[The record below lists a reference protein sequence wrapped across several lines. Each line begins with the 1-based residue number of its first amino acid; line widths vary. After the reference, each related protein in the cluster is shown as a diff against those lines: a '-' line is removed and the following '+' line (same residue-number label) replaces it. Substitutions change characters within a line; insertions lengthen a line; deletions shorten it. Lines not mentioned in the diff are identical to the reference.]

1 MTTAAIPN
9 SDYSIIHHAATL

>member
-1 MTTAAIPN
+1 MTTAAILN